1 MLRIGYA
8 LLIAA
13 LALLAGY
20 AAYWILR
27 LLFGVAGVPLFLK
40 AVIALALLGLLLVIL
55 GLLRERLR
63 QGKEV

>member
-8 LLIAA
+8 LLISA
-13 LALLAGY
+13 LGLLAGY
-20 AAYWILR
+20 AAYWAVR
-27 LLFGVAGVPLFLK
+27 LLFGIAGIPLFLK
-40 AVIALALLGLLLVIL
+40 AVIALALLGLLLVLL